1 MYHARFNGTHYEI
14 GYRWGNRLKQNG
26 KEILTNVPFPITEE
40 RLDFGEK
47 SEPFYREFF
56 PEILDEIRGIADG
69 QSCSYPQLIAV
80 LFSMY
85 CIIPSINAN
94 CSCFA
99 ARIDQNG
106 VILGRNSDFLTEIE
120 NLYMNTIYKFTSDS
134 YSFTGNTTAFVEI
147 EDGINE
153 HGLAIGL
160 TSVAPDAV
168 KPGLNAALLLRLFL
182 EKCKNVNEVILLIEN
197 LPIASAQTF
206 IAADAL
212 GDAALIEC
220 SSQEVA
226 IQKVDD
232 QTSFVC
238 ATNMFNL
245 DQMKGYQN
253 LPTDSWF
260 AEERY
265 QTLLRFLSSNVKTM
279 DLHLAQQ
286 LLAGEEGFLC
296 QYDRKTGKDTVWSV
310 VYQMADQ
317 TIFRVEGNPS
327 RKPFKEDKRHLQG
340 RGRFQSAMARKEDDG
355 LVR

>member
-1 MYHARFNGTHYEI
+1 MDEKAFIRICFFTFWLYRILLEFYKIYCLTWTGSNYYPNSGNRRVELFMYHARFNGTHYEI

-153 HGLAIGL
+153 HGLAI
-160 TSVAPDAV
+160 V
-168 KPGLNAALLLRLFL
+168 
-182 EKCKNVNEVILLIEN
+182 
-197 LPIASAQTF
+197 F
-206 IAADAL
+206 I
-212 GDAALIEC
+212 
-220 SSQEVA
+220 
-226 IQKVDD
+226 
-232 QTSFVC
+232 
-238 ATNMFNL
+238 
-245 DQMKGYQN
+245 
-253 LPTDSWF
+253 
-260 AEERY
+260 
-265 QTLLRFLSSNVKTM
+265 
-279 DLHLAQQ
+279 
-286 LLAGEEGFLC
+286 
-296 QYDRKTGKDTVWSV
+296 
-310 VYQMADQ
+310 
-317 TIFRVEGNPS
+317 
-327 RKPFKEDKRHLQG
+327 
-340 RGRFQSAMARKEDDG
+340 
-355 LVR
+355 